1 MIKILSLRLKHCNAL
16 ANSMSNASPTQLQQ
30 FKTQLSEQMGKPV
43 GLHTMGIPAA
53 ISTLGV
59 IVSFAIPQL
68 WLGYGVLA
76 ALSQPAERVFVWV
89 VLVALLFAGINGVT
103 MFMIGKGSMR
113 AVRIHLALAVISL
126 VLTAAFL
133 LAALSGNA
141 LPVVSLTAA
150 LVSIVMLL
158 LSGSCILSTSFY
170 KMLLFT
176 LHNRTWR
183 KLSGQ
188 IRDAHTALR
197 MHRVKNLAHYPRR
210 DTFNLASSRWVR
222 NAARHGAKLAEKRPQ
237 LLASV

>member
-16 ANSMSNASPTQLQQ
+16 ANSMCNASPTQLQQ

-76 ALSQPAERVFVWV
+76 ALSQPTERVFVWV

-126 VLTAAFL
+126 VLTAAYL
-133 LAALSGNA
+133 LAALIGSPFPG
-141 LPVVSLTAA
+141 VSLTAA

-176 LHNRTWR
+176 LHNRAWR
-183 KLSGQ
+183 KLLSQ
-188 IRDAHTALR
+188 TRTKTAR
-197 MHRVKNLAHYPRR
+197 
-210 DTFNLASSRWVR
+210 
-222 NAARHGAKLAEKRPQ
+222 
-237 LLASV
+237 

>member
-30 FKTQLSEQMGKPV
+30 FKTQMSEQMGKPV

-126 VLTAAFL
+126 VLTAAYL
-133 LAALSGNA
+133 LAALIGSPFPG
-141 LPVVSLTAA
+141 VSLTAA

-176 LHNRTWR
+176 LHNRAWR

-188 IRDAHTALR
+188 TRDAHTP
-197 MHRVKNLAHYPRR
+197 H
-210 DTFNLASSRWVR
+210 
-222 NAARHGAKLAEKRPQ
+222 
-237 LLASV
+237 

>member
-16 ANSMSNASPTQLQQ
+16 ANSMSNASPTQQ

-126 VLTAAFL
+126 VLTAAYL
-133 LAALSGNA
+133 LVALIGN
-141 LPVVSLTAA
+141 PFPGVSLTAA

-176 LHNRTWR
+176 LHNRAWR

-188 IRDAHTALR
+188 TRDAHTP
-197 MHRVKNLAHYPRR
+197 H
-210 DTFNLASSRWVR
+210 
-222 NAARHGAKLAEKRPQ
+222 
-237 LLASV
+237 

>member
-16 ANSMSNASPTQLQQ
+16 ANSMCNASPTQLQQ

-113 AVRIHLALAVISL
+113 AVRI
-126 VLTAAFL
+126 
-133 LAALSGNA
+133 
-141 LPVVSLTAA
+141 
-150 LVSIVMLL
+150 
-158 LSGSCILSTSFY
+158 LSTAFY

-176 LHNRTWR
+176 LHNRAWR
-183 KLSGQ
+183 KLIRQ
-188 IRDAHTALR
+188 ARDAHMPRSLPL
-197 MHRVKNLAHYPRR
+197 VNIPPHYPRR
-210 DTFNLASSRWVR
+210 DILDLASSRWLR
-222 NAARHGAKLAEKRPQ
+222 NAARHGEKLAEKRRQ
-237 LLASV
+237 SLARA

>member
-1 MIKILSLRLKHCNAL
+1 MSGSLHFQLKKISLNTVRYMLYNDDFDYVHPLN
-16 ANSMSNASPTQLQQ
+16 P
-30 FKTQLSEQMGKPV
+30 G
-43 GLHTMGIPAA
+43 
-53 ISTLGV
+53 
-59 IVSFAIPQL
+59 
-68 WLGYGVLA
+68 LGYGVLA
-76 ALSQPAERVFVWV
+76 VLGQPAERVFVWV

-113 AVRIHLALAVISL
+113 AVRFHLTLAAISL

-141 LPVVSLTAA
+141 LPGVSLTAA

-210 DTFNLASSRWVR
+210 DTFNLASSRWLR

>member
-126 VLTAAFL
+126 VLTAAYL
-133 LAALSGNA
+133 LVALIGN
-141 LPVVSLTAA
+141 PFPGVSLTAA

-197 MHRVKNLAHYPRR
+197 MHRVKKLAHYPRR
-210 DTFNLASSRWVR
+210 DTFNLASSRWLR

>member
-16 ANSMSNASPTQLQQ
+16 ANSMSNTSPTQLQQ
-30 FKTQLSEQMGKPV
+30 LKTQLSEQMGNPV

-76 ALSQPAERVFVWV
+76 ALGQPAERVFVWV

-126 VLTAAFL
+126 VLTAAYL
-133 LAALSGNA
+133 LAALSGI
-141 LPVVSLTAA
+141 PFPGVSLTAA

-158 LSGSCILSTSFY
+158 LSGSAILSTTFY

-176 LHNRTWR
+176 LHNRAWR
-183 KLSGQ
+183 QLIRQ
-188 IRDAHTALR
+188 TRDAH
-197 MHRVKNLAHYPRR
+197 MPR
-210 DTFNLASSRWVR
+210 
-222 NAARHGAKLAEKRPQ
+222 
-237 LLASV
+237 